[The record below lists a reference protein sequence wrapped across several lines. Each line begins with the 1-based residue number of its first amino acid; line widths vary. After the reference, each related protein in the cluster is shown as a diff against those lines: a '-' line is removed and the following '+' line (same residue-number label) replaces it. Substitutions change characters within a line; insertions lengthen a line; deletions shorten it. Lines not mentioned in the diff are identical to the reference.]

1 MSAAIIGF
9 VCDLVM
15 INLYIASVKRFFCLF
30 NVDELPM
37 KARVVKYLFYYTMVP
52 LFITRMLLEMFS
64 IIAWNIIVFGE
75 LTEKECWVY
84 VKQWIGF
91 YLKILGFINDF
102 IPNYA
107 CLVILWI
114 LSIFGSRTS
123 IMLSS

>member
-30 NVDELPM
+30 NVDKLQM

-75 LTEKECWVY
+75 LTE
-84 VKQWIGF
+84 
-91 YLKILGFINDF
+91 
-102 IPNYA
+102 
-107 CLVILWI
+107 
-114 LSIFGSRTS
+114 
-123 IMLSS
+123 